1 MVLEDAGAYGRGRVV
16 EADDPRNIRL
26 VGQSG
31 DDPLANSPGIACDG
45 YGSHGAY
52 DAPVSIPGP
61 SEGDGSNPF
70 EPLFNELAKMFA
82 AQGPVNWQLAKHF
95 ATQLAGGSEANV
107 DPLQRIALE
116 DLVRVAD
123 MHVAEATGLPTSTSG
138 RPPAIR
144 VVTRGEWAGRT
155 LDDWRPLFEGM
166 AGSLGKIA
174 STPEDA
180 DESTADLIGGLTQF
194 IGPMLLGMQAGSM
207 VGHLAQTAL
216 GQYHFPIPRPK
227 ADELLVVVANT
238 DAIADEAN
246 LERNDVRMWVLLSEL
261 THHAVISRPH
271 VHRRLSEL
279 FADYVAMFEPDVAG
293 LEARL
298 GEIDP
303 MNPSSFEE
311 VLGDDPAQLISSLRS
326 PAQQMLM
333 NQIAALVAVLEGYVD
348 HVVDSVGRR
357 LIGPGARVSEVVRT
371 RRAEQHAADPIAEA
385 LFGLDLA
392 PALFERGS
400 RFVNGVVERVG
411 EEGLTRLWKSDL
423 ELPTPAE
430 VDAPGL
436 WWERINLPL
445 DSDFP
450 DFPDSPDGLR

>member
-1 MVLEDAGAYGRGRVV
+1 M
-16 EADDPRNIRL
+16 
-26 VGQSG
+26 
-31 DDPLANSPGIACDG
+31 
-45 YGSHGAY
+45 
-52 DAPVSIPGP
+52 PGP
-61 SEGDGSNPF
+61 SEGANNPF
-70 EPLFNELAKMFA
+70 EPLFKELAKLFA
-82 AQGPVNWQLAKHF
+82 SQGPVNWQLAKHF
-95 ATQLAGGSEANV
+95 ATQLAGGNEANV

-123 MHVAEATGLPTSTSG
+123 LHVTAATGLATSPAG
-138 RPPAIR
+138 RAPSIR
-144 VVTRGEWAGRT
+144 VVTRGDWAGHT

-174 STPEDA
+174 ATPEDA
-180 DESTADLIGGLTQF
+180 DEPTADLIGGLTQF

-227 ADELLVVVANT
+227 GDELLVVAANI
-238 DAIADEAN
+238 DAIADDAGI
-246 LERNDVRMWVLLSEL
+246 ERNDVRMWVLLSEL

-279 FADYVAMFEPDVAG
+279 FTDYVALFEPDVAN

-298 GEIDP
+298 GDIDP
-303 MNPSSFEE
+303 RNPGSFEE

-333 NQIAALVAVLEGYVD
+333 NQTSALVAVVEGYVD
-348 HVVDSVGRR
+348 HIVDSVGQR
-357 LIGPGARVSEVVRT
+357 LIGPDARVSDVVRT
-371 RRAEQHAADPIAEA
+371 RRADQHAADPIAEA
-385 LFGLDLA
+385 LFGLDLSA
-392 PALFERGS
+392 DLFERGG
-400 RFVNGVVERVG
+400 RFVHGVLERVG
-411 EEGLTRLWKSDL
+411 DEGLARLWRSDL

-445 DSDFP
+445 DTDFGDFP
-450 DFPDSPDGLR
+450 GSPDEIG

>member
-1 MVLEDAGAYGRGRVV
+1 M
-16 EADDPRNIRL
+16 
-26 VGQSG
+26 ST
-31 DDPLANSPGIACDG
+31 
-45 YGSHGAY
+45 
-52 DAPVSIPGP
+52 PGP
-61 SEGDGSNPF
+61 SEGGNNPF
-70 EPLFNELAKMFA
+70 GPLFNELAKMFA

-95 ATQLAGGSEANV
+95 ATQLAGAAEPNV

-123 MHVAEATGLPTSTSG
+123 MHVAAATGMSSTPSG
-138 RPPAIR
+138 RPPEIR
-144 VVTRGEWAGRT
+144 VVTRGEWAART

-166 AGSLGKIA
+166 AGSLGRIA
-174 STPEDA
+174 PAPEDA
-180 DESTADLIGGLTQF
+180 DEPTADLIGGLTQF

-216 GQYHFPIPRPK
+216 GQYHLPIPRPRG
-227 ADELLVVVANT
+227 DELLVVAANVESLAASV
-238 DAIADEAN
+238 DLAV
-246 LERNDVRMWVLLSEL
+246 NDVRMWVLVSEL
-261 THHAVISRPH
+261 THHTVLSRPH
-271 VHRRLSEL
+271 VGRRLTEL
-279 FADYVAMFEPDVAG
+279 FTDYVALFEPDVAN

-333 NQIAALVAVLEGYVD
+333 NQTAALVSALEGYVD
-348 HVVDSVGRR
+348 YVVDSVAKR
-357 LIGPGARVSEVVRT
+357 LIGPDARVSGAI
-371 RRAEQHAADPIAEA
+371 RAHRVEQHAADPIASA
-385 LFGLDLA
+385 LFGIDMSSA
-392 PALFERGS
+392 IFERGR
-400 RFVNGVVERVG
+400 RFVDGVVERVG
-411 EEGLTRLWKSDL
+411 EDGLSRLWRSDL

-445 DSDFP
+445 DD
-450 DFPDSPDGLR
+450 DFPDSPDGIV

>member
-1 MVLEDAGAYGRGRVV
+1 M
-16 EADDPRNIRL
+16 
-26 VGQSG
+26 
-31 DDPLANSPGIACDG
+31 
-45 YGSHGAY
+45 
-52 DAPVSIPGP
+52 PGP
-61 SEGDGSNPF
+61 SEGGNNPF

-95 ATQLAGGSEANV
+95 ATQLAGGNESNV

-123 MHVAEATGLPTSTSG
+123 LHVGEATGLATSESG
-138 RPPAIR
+138 RPPGIR
-144 VVTRGEWAGRT
+144 VVTRGDWAART

-174 STPEDA
+174 ASPA
-180 DESTADLIGGLTQF
+180 DDEPTADLIGGLTQF

-216 GQYHFPIPRPK
+216 GQYHFPIPRPRG
-227 ADELLVVVANT
+227 DELVVVAANI
-238 DAIADEAN
+238 DAVADDAH

-261 THHAVISRPH
+261 AHHAVLSRPH

-279 FADYVAMFEPDVAG
+279 FTDYVALFEPDVAN

-298 GEIDP
+298 GNIDP
-303 MNPSSFEE
+303 TNPSSFEE

-333 NQIAALVAVLEGYVD
+333 NQTSALVAAVEGYVD
-348 HVVDSVGRR
+348 YIVDTVGKR
-357 LIGPGARVSEVVRT
+357 LIGADARVSSVVRQ

-385 LFGLDLA
+385 LFGLDLG
-392 PALFERGS
+392 PHLFDRGS
-400 RFVNGVVERVG
+400 RFVHGVIDRVG
-411 EEGLTRLWKSDL
+411 DEGLARLWKSDL

-450 DFPDSPDGLR
+450 DSPDELQ

>member
-1 MVLEDAGAYGRGRVV
+1 
-16 EADDPRNIRL
+16 
-26 VGQSG
+26 
-31 DDPLANSPGIACDG
+31 
-45 YGSHGAY
+45 
-52 DAPVSIPGP
+52 
-61 SEGDGSNPF
+61 
-70 EPLFNELAKMFA
+70 MFA

-95 ATQLAGGSEANV
+95 ATQLAGANEGNV

-123 MHVAEATGLPTSTSG
+123 MHVSEATGLPTSPSG
-138 RPPAIR
+138 RPPTIR
-144 VVTRGEWAGRT
+144 VVTRGDWAART

-174 STPEDA
+174 ATPADA
-180 DESTADLIGGLTQF
+180 DDSTADLIGGLTQF

-216 GQYHFPIPRPK
+216 GQYHLPIPRPNGE
-227 ADELLVVVANT
+227 ELLIVAANI
-238 DAIADEAN
+238 DDIADGAS

-261 THHAVISRPH
+261 AHHAVLSRPH
-271 VHRRLSEL
+271 MHRRLSEL
-279 FADYVAMFEPDVAG
+279 FTDYVALFEPDVAN

-303 MNPSSFEE
+303 MNPSSFED
-311 VLGDDPAQLISSLRS
+311 VLGNDPAELISSLRS

-333 NQIAALVAVLEGYVD
+333 SQIAALVAALEGYVD
-348 HVVDSVGRR
+348 HIVDVVGKRLVG
-357 LIGPGARVSEVVRT
+357 PDARVSDAVRT

-385 LFGLDLA
+385 LFGLDLST
-392 PALFERGS
+392 ALFERGW
-400 RFVNGVVERVG
+400 RFVNGVIERVG
-411 EEGLTRLWKSDL
+411 EEGLARLWHSDL

-436 WWERINLPL
+436 WWERINLP
-445 DSDFP
+445 SDT
-450 DFPDSPDGLR
+450 DFPDSPEDLG